1 MENKTGSKFPRWLLW
16 LALLLVM
23 LLGILA
29 AFRTLQARVQALVNP
44 LEQANRALS
53 TQVADLLHPTP
64 TILPDPVTIIHE
76 VRAVA
81 RLETIQYSVEKVI
94 TAEVNQGLFEMFVG
108 DRLLFVAHGVVTAG
122 IDLARI
128 QPEDLWLQD
137 GVLHVRLPQ
146 AEVLVAALDNEQS
159 YVYDR
164 DTGFLTRGNTDLETA
179 ARQAAEQAIIDAA
192 LEDGILEQARINA
205 EIFLEKFFQALG
217 YAQVVFVQP

>member
-1 MENKTGSKFPRWLLW
+1 MEAKTGSKFPRWLLW

-23 LLGILA
+23 LLGFLA

-164 DTGFLTRGNTDLETA
+164 DTGFLTQGNTDLETA

-205 EIFLEKFFQALG
+205 EVFLEKFFQALG

>member
-1 MENKTGSKFPRWLLW
+1 MEAKTGSKFPRWLLW

-23 LLGILA
+23 LLGFLA